1 MKSAIKKIDTVLK
14 KIENFIVISSLS
26 GMFISILL
34 QVILR
39 YLFGKPL
46 LWSEEVARYLF
57 VYFSL
62 IGISYGIKENS
73 HIRMV
78 AVTQLLPENI
88 QNTIDF
94 ILNILVAA
102 LFLWLAPQSIP
113 FLGTQMKIYA
123 TATEIPMIFVY
134 AVLPVGFAMSGIRL
148 LINSIEDIL
157 KFKNT
162 PNLTEC
168 QDL

>member
-1 MKSAIKKIDTVLK
+1 MKSAMKKLDTVLM

-78 AVTQLLPENI
+78 AFIQLLPERI
-88 QNTIDF
+88 QSIIDF
-94 ILNILVAA
+94 VLNIMIAA

-148 LINSIEDIL
+148 IIKSIEDVAL
-157 KFKNT
+157 FKKEQ
-162 PNLTEC
+162 NLVEC
-168 QDL
+168 S